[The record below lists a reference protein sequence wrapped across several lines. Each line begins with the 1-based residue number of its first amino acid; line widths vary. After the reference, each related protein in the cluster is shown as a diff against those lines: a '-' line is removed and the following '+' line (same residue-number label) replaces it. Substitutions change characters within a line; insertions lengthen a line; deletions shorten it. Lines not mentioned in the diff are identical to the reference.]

1 MIITLLPI
9 ILIFAIFY
17 FLVIRPQ
24 NKRQRD
30 MARMLEA
37 LKQGDRVL
45 TNGGLFGTV
54 VGLKDNVAVLKIA
67 DQVKVEVLKSS
78 ISSVVQKGREA

>member
-1 MIITLLPI
+1 MIVTLLPI
-9 ILIFAIFY
+9 LLIFAIFY

-24 NKRQRD
+24 NKRQRET
-30 MARMLEA
+30 AKMLEA

-54 VGLKDNVAVLKIA
+54 VGLKDSVAVLKIA